1 MAGTP
6 YLNLKPCAYTIT
18 CFPPSAFQLPHSLC
32 LIPLTKQPI
41 QLNKLNKHNQLQ
53 LEPRRRSPFAEGCFA
68 GGIFGNMFFELFTPQ
83 GLKGPAAAIQRLDF
97 GEIGKFAQQ
106 ITKNNFTG
114 GHTRVF
120 GHISPFN
127 DPTFGFWIISSD
139 GVTKK
144 INIEL

>member
-1 MAGTP
+1 MA
-6 YLNLKPCAYTIT
+6 LLKPGSR
-18 CFPPSAFQLPHSLC
+18 P
-32 LIPLTKQPI
+32 
-41 QLNKLNKHNQLQ
+41 
-53 LEPRRRSPFAEGCFA
+53 PFAERNFTGCV
-68 GGIFGNMFFELFTPQ
+68 FGDVFFELFTPQ

-106 ITKNNFTG
+106 ITKINFTG

-144 INIEL
+144 INIEHRTLNIQHRIMYSINFKSKQGEATARNLSGRILRSLSRV